1 MTPPTTLRN
10 IEQIVHTILGDLLN
24 NHRIQNNYRIG
35 AVMTAPYNGVS

>member
-10 IEQIVHTILGDLLN
+10 TERIVHAILGDLLN

-35 AVMTAPYNGVS
+35 EVMTAPYDGVL